1 MAKRWITYP
10 NAVWCDVHGT
20 HHDKSKHPYD
30 HHDPGP
36 PYECGPQTW
45 RNLAILATSEEEF

>member
-1 MAKRWITYP
+1 MRRYRTYP

-20 HHDKSKHPYD
+20 HHDKSRFPYD

-36 PYECGPQTW
+36 PYECGPKDW
-45 RNLAILATSEEEF
+45 RPLVILATPEEEF